1 MRYCLQE
8 AMKELG
14 VAVHV
19 VQSDKEFDRID
30 GNSYD
35 YIFLDPWTWA
45 GPGMITIVSNG
56 RPLIIDII

>member
-1 MRYCLQE
+1 MRYCLQQ
-8 AMKELG
+8 AMQELG

-19 VQSDKEFDRID
+19 VQSDREFNRIN

-45 GPGMITIVSNG
+45 GPGMLYI
-56 RPLIIDII
+56 